1 MTTNCLEQKKKP
13 SAPNISVA
21 TAFQIFKWGVDV
33 GQLFAEEER
42 ATEEYADGWKGF
54 AVARKFAMPAMPAE
68 RRRVHSEKWF
78 AAKRASLEA
87 FQNYLAG
94 VAK

>member
-1 MTTNCLEQKKKP
+1 MAELKP
-13 SAPNISVA
+13 CECRNNPKIVSKYCES
-21 TAFQIFKWGVDV
+21 DV
-33 GQLFAEEER
+33 GYDVQCKCGKQTRFYFGKQQAID
-42 ATEEYADGWKGF
+42 AWKGF